1 MKKLAEH
8 IRQANKDVED
18 VQISS
23 RKITNNLPKLSAW
36 NWISPSRCRTLT
48 RNRLPRKT
56 LV

>member
-23 RKITNNLPKLSAW
+23 RKITEQFAKIERVELDRPLVLPQASAE
-36 NWISPSRCRTLT
+36 
-48 RNRLPRKT
+48 
-56 LV
+56 

>member
-23 RKITNNLPKLSAW
+23 RKITEKFARIERVELDHLPAGGDSSSA
-36 NWISPSRCRTLT
+36 
-48 RNRLPRKT
+48 LPDVT
-56 LV
+56 ED